1 MDKHSEINY
10 EGIDKNLE
18 YEQIINRVVDNCFQ
32 NEGIDKLKLYISI
45 TLTIPKVIQ
54 DLNNKYRKI
63 DKPTDVLSFPMFSKE
78 ELQVLIKEKYE
89 FEDVLGDIII
99 SIPKVEEQAIE
110 YGHSFE
116 RELSYMV
123 VHGFYHLMGY
133 DHIEDEEKKE
143 MRKKEDEIL
152 NSMRNN
158 KRKNIIMNI

>member
-10 EGIDKNLE
+10 EEIKENLE
-18 YEQIINRVVDNCFQ
+18 YEQIINKVIDNCFQ
-32 NEGIDKLKLYISI
+32 NEGMDRLKLYISI
-45 TLTIPKVIQ
+45 TLTVPEIIQ
-54 DLNNKYRKI
+54 KLNNKYRKI

-78 ELQVLIKEKYE
+78 EIQELIKEKYE
-89 FEDVLGDIII
+89 FEDILGDIII

-123 VHGFYHLMGY
+123 VHGFYHLIGY
-133 DHIEDEEKKE
+133 DHMNEEEKKD

-152 NSMRNN
+152 NNLRNN
-158 KRKNIIMNI
+158 KRESIK